1 MDLDLRLVRY
11 FVAVADELHF
21 GRAAAAL
28 YISQPALSKQ
38 IRRLEEQLG
47 TQLLVRDSRHVEL
60 TVHGRRFLDEARTL
74 LALATRMQNPEDT
87 GVVRIAH
94 VFELETS
101 RAVADEFSRA
111 HPDVQLVERAMDSN
125 RQLEALLRGQLDVAI
140 LRITARMLADHPDG
154 WSHRLL
160 RLEPFVLVGRPG
172 DPRRATASLRERPI
186 EVFGDPPGS
195 GSFNAHGDYLTAFES
210 QAGLR
215 MRWLGT
221 PGAFSHCLAALAR
234 ATEPA
239 YLLEFDSYAR
249 RYAAEGLPVYAPEE
263 LAPCY
268 PWSVAWR
275 GTEPAGPTAALL
287 SVALR
292 LGERRGWLQPS
303 SPTGRPDWV
312 PADDP
317 ARVEIG
323 AGIR

>member
-38 IRRLEEQLG
+38 IRRLEEQVG
-47 TQLLVRDSRHVEL
+47 TALLIRDSRHVEL
-60 TVHGRRFLDEARTL
+60 TVRGRRFLDEARTL
-74 LALATRMQNPEDT
+74 LALATRMQNHEDA

-101 RAVADEFSRA
+101 RMVADEFTRT

-125 RQLEALLRGQLDVAI
+125 RQLDALLRGQLDVAI
-140 LRITARMLADHPDG
+140 LRVTAKMLAEHPEG
-154 WSHRLL
+154 WQHRLL
-160 RLEPFVLVGRPG
+160 RLEPLLLVGRPG
-172 DPRRATASLRERPI
+172 DPGRTTVSLFERPV
-186 EVFGDPPGS
+186 EVFGDPPDS
-195 GSFNAHGDYLTAFES
+195 GTYNAHGDYLTALEN

-221 PGAFSHCLAALAR
+221 PGAFSHCLAALKR
-234 ATEPA
+234 AVEPA
-239 YLLEFDSYAR
+239 YLLEFESYAN
-249 RYAAEGLPVYAPEE
+249 RYAAAGLPVYAPAE
-263 LAPCY
+263 LKPGY

-275 GTEPAGPTAALL
+275 DAEPTEATAGLLQAALR
-287 SVALR
+287 VGQR
-292 LGERRGWLQPS
+292 NGWLRPE
-303 SPTGRPDWV
+303 SPDRAGWV

-317 ARVEIG
+317 ARAELETP
-323 AGIR
+323 AR